1 MAIDFLLPEL
11 GENIESADVV
21 NVLVAEG
28 DQIHANQSV
37 VELETDKAVVEIPCP
52 HAGRVAKV
60 HVSKGQKIKV
70 GQKLITVEPIGQ
82 SAAPPTAAPSAP
94 AAVAV
99 AGPAISPSAAPAKPS
114 APVVPAPARPSAPAV
129 PAPAGPSAPAVPA
142 PAGPSA
148 PAVPAPTMPS
158 ASAVSAPAPLTSVP
172 VSPSAQVSPA
182 PGAVCPVTG
191 AVLSGLKPPAP
202 EPAGWQEA
210 APQAASASI
219 VPELIPAG
227 PAARRLAREL
237 GVDLRTVQGT
247 GPRGRIR
254 PEDVQA
260 AAARQIAPGAVPV
273 APPTVPPPTP
283 SAKTPIAPELAQP
296 WQPVVPPGTPD
307 KDAWGPIRREPMPRI
322 RRTIAAQMVRSVSTI
337 PHVTNFDDADIT
349 ELEALRKSIP
359 QGFLGPEVRL
369 TLMPF
374 LMKAVALTL
383 RRHPAMNASLDMTPD
398 NEQIIYKEYVN
409 IGVAVDT
416 PRGLVVPVVRNVD
429 RMTIPEIARAV
440 AEVAQRARTAQFT
453 IEETRGGTFTISN
466 LGAVGGTYSTP
477 IINFPEV
484 ALLLVGRSRW
494 MPVVRGEQIEKRLML
509 PLSLSYDHR
518 LVDGATAA
526 RFLNEVIDWLQN
538 PGKLLLMG

>member
-1 MAIDFLLPEL
+1 MAIDFVLPEL

-21 NVLVAEG
+21 NVLVSEG
-28 DQIHANQSV
+28 DQIQANQSV

-52 HAGRVAKV
+52 HAGKVTKV

-70 GQKLITVEPIGQ
+70 GQKLITVEPAEEPAAAPASPATASPPAASAPSEAPSSTTAVAV
-82 SAAPPTAAPSAP
+82 SAAAEAEAAKPIGSLAPSA
-94 AAVAV
+94 
-99 AGPAISPSAAPAKPS
+99 
-114 APVVPAPARPSAPAV
+114 
-129 PAPAGPSAPAVPA
+129 
-142 PAGPSA
+142 
-148 PAVPAPTMPS
+148 T
-158 ASAVSAPAPLTSVP
+158 L
-172 VSPSAQVSPA
+172 
-182 PGAVCPVTG
+182 
-191 AVLSGLKPPAP
+191 
-202 EPAGWQEA
+202 
-210 APQAASASI
+210 

-227 PAARRLAREL
+227 PSARRLAREL

-260 AAARQIAPGAVPV
+260 AALMQKVSSTSAGAAPSAAAAA
-273 APPTVPPPTP
+273 APPSPGPAKMPTG
-283 SAKTPIAPELAQP
+283 PELVQP
-296 WQPVVPPGTPD
+296 WAPVVPPGTPD

-349 ELEALRKSIP
+349 DLEALRKSIP
-359 QGFLGPEVRL
+359 PGFLGPDVKL

-374 LMKAVALTL
+374 LMKAVALAL
-383 RRHPAMNASLDMTPD
+383 RRNPALNASLDMEPD

-416 PRGLVVPVVRNVD
+416 PRGLVVPVVRSVD
-429 RMTIPEIARAV
+429 RMTIPEIAKAV
-440 AEVAQRARTAQFT
+440 AELAQRARTAQFT

-477 IINFPEV
+477 IINFPE
-484 ALLLVGRSRW
+484 AAILLAGRSRW
-494 MPVVRGEQIEKRLML
+494 MPVVRGEQMEKRLML

>member
-1 MAIDFLLPEL
+1 MAIDFVLPEL

-21 NVLVAEG
+21 NVLVSEG
-28 DQIHANQSV
+28 DQIQANQSV

-52 HAGRVAKV
+52 HAGRISKV
-60 HVSKGQKIKV
+60 HVRKGQKVKV
-70 GQKLITVEPIGQ
+70 GQPLVAIETEADAGPASSAPI
-82 SAAPPTAAPSAP
+82 AAQAAATPAGTATPPEASCPLAQAATAASS
-94 AAVAV
+94 AAVAE
-99 AGPAISPSAAPAKPS
+99 S
-114 APVVPAPARPSAPAV
+114 
-129 PAPAGPSAPAVPA
+129 
-142 PAGPSA
+142 
-148 PAVPAPTMPS
+148 
-158 ASAVSAPAPLTSVP
+158 
-172 VSPSAQVSPA
+172 
-182 PGAVCPVTG
+182 
-191 AVLSGLKPPAP
+191 
-202 EPAGWQEA
+202 
-210 APQAASASI
+210 
-219 VPELIPAG
+219 LIPAG

-260 AAARQIAPGAVPV
+260 AAVRL
-273 APPTVPPPTP
+273 P
-283 SAKTPIAPELAQP
+283 SASAGGAPSAPAAAAGPSSPGPAKMPTGPELVQP
-296 WQPVVPPGTPD
+296 WAPVVPPGSPGT
-307 KDAWGPIRREPMPRI
+307 DAWGPIRREPMPRI
-322 RRTIAAQMVRSVSTI
+322 RRTIAAQMVRSASTI

-359 QGFLGPEVRL
+359 PGFLGPEVKL

-374 LMKAVALTL
+374 LMKAVALAL
-383 RRHPAMNASLDMTPD
+383 RRNPALNASLDMQPD

-440 AEVAQRARTAQFT
+440 AEVAQRARTAQFA

-484 ALLLVGRSRW
+484 AILLAGRSRW

-526 RFLNEVIDWLQN
+526 RFLAEVIDWIQN

>member
-1 MAIDFLLPEL
+1 MAIDFVLPEL

-21 NVLVAEG
+21 NVLVSEG
-28 DQIHANQSV
+28 DQIQANQSV

-52 HAGRVAKV
+52 HAGRISKV
-60 HVSKGQKIKV
+60 HVRKGQKVKV
-70 GQKLITVEPIGQ
+70 GQPLVAIETEADAGP
-82 SAAPPTAAPSAP
+82 APSAP
-94 AAVAV
+94 IAAQAAATPAGTATPPEASCPLAQAATAASSAAVAE
-99 AGPAISPSAAPAKPS
+99 S
-114 APVVPAPARPSAPAV
+114 
-129 PAPAGPSAPAVPA
+129 
-142 PAGPSA
+142 
-148 PAVPAPTMPS
+148 
-158 ASAVSAPAPLTSVP
+158 
-172 VSPSAQVSPA
+172 
-182 PGAVCPVTG
+182 
-191 AVLSGLKPPAP
+191 
-202 EPAGWQEA
+202 
-210 APQAASASI
+210 
-219 VPELIPAG
+219 LIPAG

-260 AAARQIAPGAVPV
+260 AAARL
-273 APPTVPPPTP
+273 P
-283 SAKTPIAPELAQP
+283 SASAGGAPSAPAAAAGPSSPGPAKMPTGPELVQP
-296 WQPVVPPGTPD
+296 WAPVVPPGSPGT
-307 KDAWGPIRREPMPRI
+307 DAWGPIRREPMPRI
-322 RRTIAAQMVRSVSTI
+322 RRTIAAQMVRSASTI

-359 QGFLGPEVRL
+359 PGFLGPEVKL

-374 LMKAVALTL
+374 LMKAVALAL
-383 RRHPAMNASLDMTPD
+383 RRNPALNASLDMQPD

-440 AEVAQRARTAQFT
+440 AEVAQRARTAQFA

-484 ALLLVGRSRW
+484 AILLAGRSRW

-526 RFLNEVIDWLQN
+526 RFLAEVIDWIQN

>member
-1 MAIDFLLPEL
+1 MPMDFVLPEL
-11 GENIESADVV
+11 GENIDSADVV

-52 HAGRVAKV
+52 HAGKVTKV
-60 HVSKGQKIKV
+60 HVHKGQKIKV
-70 GQKLITVEPIGQ
+70 GQPLITVETEQPAG
-82 SAAPPTAAPSAP
+82 AAPPGPAAPAEASILPAKSSAP
-94 AAVAV
+94 PASPPTPAAGPAPAPSVAV
-99 AGPAISPSAAPAKPS
+99 ASAAGAACELAQATAVASS
-114 APVVPAPARPSAPAV
+114 AGEVDS
-129 PAPAGPSAPAVPA
+129 
-142 PAGPSA
+142 
-148 PAVPAPTMPS
+148 
-158 ASAVSAPAPLTSVP
+158 
-172 VSPSAQVSPA
+172 
-182 PGAVCPVTG
+182 
-191 AVLSGLKPPAP
+191 
-202 EPAGWQEA
+202 
-210 APQAASASI
+210 
-219 VPELIPAG
+219 LIPAG
-227 PAARRLAREL
+227 PAARRLARQL

-260 AAARQIAPGAVPV
+260 AAARQAQMAAAGGQPVGAGAVPSALGLSAPAPSGAVPSASAPGPFVPFVPPAASPSV
-273 APPTVPPPTP
+273 APAKAPTG
-283 SAKTPIAPELAQP
+283 PEAVQP
-296 WQPVVPPGTPD
+296 WAPVIPPGEPGTDP
-307 KDAWGPIRREPMPRI
+307 WGPIRREPMSRI
-322 RRTIAAQMVRSVSTI
+322 RRTIAAQMVRSASTI

-359 QGFLGPEVRL
+359 PGFLGPDVKL

-374 LMKAVALTL
+374 LMKAVALAL
-383 RRHPAMNASLDMTPD
+383 RRHPALNASLDMQPD

-429 RMTIPEIARAV
+429 RMTIPALARAV

-466 LGAVGGTYSTP
+466 LGAIGGTYSTP

-484 ALLLVGRSRW
+484 AILLAGRSRW

-526 RFLNEVIDWLQN
+526 RFLTEVIDWLQN
-538 PGKLLLMG
+538 PGKLLLVG

>member
-1 MAIDFLLPEL
+1 MPMDFVLPEL
-11 GENIESADVV
+11 GENIDSADVV

-52 HAGRVAKV
+52 HAGKVVKV
-60 HVSKGQKIKV
+60 HVRKGQKIKV
-70 GQKLITVEPIGQ
+70 GEPLITVQTEQPA
-82 SAAPPTAAPSAP
+82 AAPGPTPPPPTTASASRAAVAAPTPAPSGAGAGTAVAAASTLSDGTMPAPAPSVAVASASSASCPVAQAPTAASSA
-94 AAVAV
+94 
-99 AGPAISPSAAPAKPS
+99 G
-114 APVVPAPARPSAPAV
+114 VPDS
-129 PAPAGPSAPAVPA
+129 
-142 PAGPSA
+142 
-148 PAVPAPTMPS
+148 
-158 ASAVSAPAPLTSVP
+158 
-172 VSPSAQVSPA
+172 
-182 PGAVCPVTG
+182 
-191 AVLSGLKPPAP
+191 
-202 EPAGWQEA
+202 
-210 APQAASASI
+210 
-219 VPELIPAG
+219 LIPAG
-227 PAARRLAREL
+227 PAARRLARQL

-260 AAARQIAPGAVPV
+260 AAARVQTSPPRAAPSAPAPSPPSVSGASAPAPGTFV
-273 APPTVPPPTP
+273 PPTAAP
-283 SAKTPIAPELAQP
+283 SAAPAKVPAGPELAQP
-296 WQPVVPPGTPD
+296 WAPVIPPGEPGTDP
-307 KDAWGPIRREPMPRI
+307 WGPIRREPMSRI
-322 RRTIAAQMVRSVSTI
+322 RRTIAAQMVRSASTI

-359 QGFLGPEVRL
+359 PGFLGPDVKL

-374 LMKAVALTL
+374 LMKAVALAL
-383 RRHPAMNASLDMTPD
+383 RRHPALNASLDMQPD

-429 RMTIPEIARAV
+429 RMTIPALARAV

-466 LGAVGGTYSTP
+466 LGAIGGTYSTP

-484 ALLLVGRSRW
+484 AILLAGRSRW

-526 RFLNEVIDWLQN
+526 RFLTEVIDWLQN
-538 PGKLLLMG
+538 PGKLLLVG

>member
-21 NVLVAEG
+21 NVLVSEG
-28 DQIHANQSV
+28 DLIHANQSV

-52 HAGRVAKV
+52 HAGKVAKI

-70 GQKLITVEPIGQ
+70 GQKLLTVQPVEAEMESPSSPLPAAVSTHARVAAATEAAAAGPALAEPSASAGQ
-82 SAAPPTAAPSAP
+82 MAAPATPLSAAPPGSDAERLPSP
-94 AAVAV
+94 TAAVA
-99 AGPAISPSAAPAKPS
+99 
-114 APVVPAPARPSAPAV
+114 
-129 PAPAGPSAPAVPA
+129 
-142 PAGPSA
+142 
-148 PAVPAPTMPS
+148 
-158 ASAVSAPAPLTSVP
+158 
-172 VSPSAQVSPA
+172 
-182 PGAVCPVTG
+182 
-191 AVLSGLKPPAP
+191 SGQP
-202 EPAGWQEA
+202 E
-210 APQAASASI
+210 
-219 VPELIPAG
+219 VIPAG
-227 PAARRLAREL
+227 PAARRLARQL
-237 GVDLRTVQGT
+237 GVDLRTVQGS

-260 AAARQIAPGAVPV
+260 AAARQAGPAAGAVCPLAAAISPPGAALPKAAPGPV
-273 APPTVPPPTP
+273 GAAPTAP
-283 SAKTPIAPELAQP
+283 SAQQTVSP
-296 WQPVVPPGTPD
+296 WTPVVPPGVPGTDP
-307 KDAWGPIRREPMPRI
+307 WGPVRREPMPRI

-337 PHVTNFDDADIT
+337 PHVTNFEDADIT
-349 ELEALRKSIP
+349 DLESLRKSIP
-359 QGFLGPEVRL
+359 AGFLGPEVKL

-374 LMKAVALTL
+374 LMKATALAL
-383 RRHPAMNASLDMTPD
+383 RRHPVLNASLDMQPD

-429 RMTIPEIARAV
+429 RMSIPDIARAV

-484 ALLLVGRSRW
+484 ALLLAGRSRW

-518 LVDGATAA
+518 LVDGAAAA

-538 PGKLLLMG
+538 PGKLLLVS

>member
-52 HAGRVAKV
+52 HAGKVAKV
-60 HVSKGQKIKV
+60 HVSKGEKIKV
-70 GQKLITVEPIGQ
+70 GQKLITVEPAGEPAGAPTPAP
-82 SAAPPTAAPSAP
+82 SAASAAAVGLAGATGTASVASAGPASAAAVAASTPAAAPPIS
-94 AAVAV
+94 VAV
-99 AGPAISPSAAPAKPS
+99 SGSGAASPPAGATCPITGAVVVGLKAPGGQAAGLQE
-114 APVVPAPARPSAPAV
+114 AV
-129 PAPAGPSAPAVPA
+129 P
-142 PAGPSA
+142 
-148 PAVPAPTMPS
+148 
-158 ASAVSAPAPLTSVP
+158 SAVSAPVA
-172 VSPSAQVSPA
+172 
-182 PGAVCPVTG
+182 
-191 AVLSGLKPPAP
+191 
-202 EPAGWQEA
+202 
-210 APQAASASI
+210 
-219 VPELIPAG
+219 PELIPAG

-260 AAARQIAPGAVPV
+260 AAARQPTAGATAPSIAPSVPFG
-273 APPTVPPPTP
+273 PGVPPAATAAPAGVP
-283 SAKTPIAPELAQP
+283 GVAAAKPAEPLAQP
-296 WQPVVPPGTPD
+296 WQPVVPPGVPGTDP
-307 KDAWGPIRREPMPRI
+307 WGPIRREPMPRI
-322 RRTIAAQMVRSVSTI
+322 RRTIAAQMVRSASTI

-349 ELEALRKSIP
+349 DLEALRKSIP
-359 QGFLGPEVRL
+359 PGFLGPDVKL

-374 LMKAVALTL
+374 LMKAVALAL
-383 RRHPAMNASLDMTPD
+383 RRHPALNASLDMQPD

-484 ALLLVGRSRW
+484 AILLAGRSRW
-494 MPVVRGEQIEKRLML
+494 MPVVRGEQIERRLML

-526 RFLNEVIDWLQN
+526 RFLAEVIDWLQN
-538 PGKLLLMG
+538 PGKLLLVG